1 MKGNNTHSKTEY
13 VVNGLRITDLRLVGD
28 YIEQNNLTE
37 INSFIDLAGVRTEV
51 VTPSNTVTEPYN
63 TLDMDD
69 FNEDG
74 TIKADVLTGQNNN
87 NPNTFTKV

>member
-13 VVNGLRITDLRLVGD
+13 VVNGLRETDLRLVED
-28 YIEQNNLTE
+28 HIEVNNLTE
-37 INSFIDLAGVRTEV
+37 INSFVNINGVKTEV
-51 VTPSNTVTEPYN
+51 IAPSATVTEPYN

-74 TIKADVLTGQNNN
+74 TIKTDSLNGINNN
-87 NPNTFTKV
+87 NPNTFIKA